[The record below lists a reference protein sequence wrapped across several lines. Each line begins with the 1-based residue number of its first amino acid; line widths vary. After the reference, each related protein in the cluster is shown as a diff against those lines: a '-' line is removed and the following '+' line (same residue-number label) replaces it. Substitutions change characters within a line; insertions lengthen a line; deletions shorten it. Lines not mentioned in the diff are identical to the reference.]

1 MLTGANSDEI
11 YQGHMYRFFSMQWF
25 PFQDAIKPSLLAIGF
40 FHPVFATEDLLI
52 VEVGFLEEVGEELM
66 RTVCV

>member
-1 MLTGANSDEI
+1 
-11 YQGHMYRFFSMQWF
+11 MQIF

-40 FHPVFATEDLLI
+40 FYPVFATEDLLI

-66 RTVCV
+66 RTVYI